1 MEGGVKL
8 WKRVIISVVLVFS
21 ITTLA
26 FSTTMLNT
34 PVVAAYVLTESGA
47 QPLQTTTTGKT
58 IITGLHTVQSP
69 VNITGLSTI
78 GGTISITANGATN
91 VTMGPGVTMTG
102 LNGQPFTTE
111 IYANSFTQA
120 EPLPPGSIAQT
131 LLVGSQQ
138 YPAVFQANG
147 NITIGA
153 IYNSTGKIVGGCL
166 DQTASDVY
174 MKVNSS
180 RTGVSGFIG
189 DPLNTTRVISS
200 DTRTLLFLHF
210 LFFSCLRGSNL
221 WEVLNDV

>member
-1 MEGGVKL
+1 MEGNVKPR
-8 WKRVIISVVLVFS
+8 KHIIIALALVLLIAS
-21 ITTLA
+21 LTLTAIT
-26 FSTTMLNT
+26 SNTT
-34 PVVAAYVLTESGA
+34 VAAYTPTTSGA